1 MFRIGKNFHIIHM
14 SDDLTTLDAWYDDVF
29 GVDRF
34 MDHQYSDVLKRYG
47 SLVLIG
53 DLCIEPMAPALD
65 VEGWDQVAIGRF
77 WKRFGKRWH
86 SIAWYTEKAEDMGE
100 LFQQLVADGVR
111 IYSGTGV
118 PSPDAPPP
126 GALFT
131 HPRTT
136 ITQLEFIPPPS
147 PESPMRD
154 PRFGAGFDAG
164 KWTREHPLHILK
176 SSHTT
181 LAVTD
186 MERARDLYVKSLGGT
201 LLYEGEMPLDR
212 TRSAFVAVGS
222 DLIIELA
229 QPLDDTTPIGAD
241 LASRGESLYSVSLRV
256 RDLGEA
262 ESYLS
267 SKGVRFAVRDDRF
280 LFSDPESSQGV
291 VFGFTTWDIPGD
303 PRPAWG

>member
-1 MFRIGKNFHIIHM
+1 
-14 SDDLTTLDAWYDDVF
+14 
-29 GVDRF
+29 
-34 MDHQYSDVLKRYG
+34 LKRYG

-53 DLCIEPMAPALD
+53 DLCIEPMAPSFD

-86 SIAWYTEKAEDMGE
+86 SIAWYTESAEDMPE

-118 PSPDAPPP
+118 PSPDAPPA

-131 HPRTT
+131 HPRDT

-147 PESPMRD
+147 PESPLRD
-154 PRFGAGFDAG
+154 LRFSEGFDLG
-164 KWTREHPLHILK
+164 KWANEHPLHTLK

-186 MERARDLYVKSLGGT
+186 MEQARDVYVKSLGGK
-201 LLYEGEMPLDR
+201 LLYEGEMPLQR
-212 TRSAFVAVGS
+212 TRSAFVAVGT
-222 DLIIELA
+222 DLVIELA
-229 QPLDDTTPIGAD
+229 QPLDESTPIGAD
-241 LASRGESLYSVSLRV
+241 MASRSQSLYSVSLRV

-262 ESYLS
+262 EAYLT
-267 SKGVRFAVRDDRF
+267 SKGFRFELRDDQF
-280 LFSDPESSQGV
+280 LFSDPASSQGV

-303 PRPAWG
+303 TRPAWG